1 MRILM
6 SAPNVLLLDE
16 PTNDLDIQ
24 TLSILEDY
32 LEYFPGA
39 VIAVSHDRFFLDRV
53 AERIFSFEG
62 NGFVRQLSGNYTDYV
77 QYMEGLDEDGD
88 KQTDNKQ
95 WDKVEGA
102 KSRSSLD
109 SEDRTSQERRKDRPL
124 KFTYKEQKEFDE
136 IDSVIEELEQQ
147 LSHVKKEIDNAA
159 SDFVKLNELLEKQ
172 TEIEKRLE
180 LAIERWTYLNE
191 LAEKIANQS
200 K

>member
-1 MRILM
+1 MG
-6 SAPNVLLLDE
+6 APNVLLLDE

-39 VIAVSHDRFFLDRV
+39 VIAVSHDRYFLDRI

-62 NGFVRQLSGNYTDYV
+62 NGFVRQLAGNYTDYV
-77 QYMEGLDEDGD
+77 QYMEGFEEAA
-88 KQTDNKQ
+88 DNKQ
-95 WDKVEGA
+95 NEKVDGANTKVSSEAEDKSG
-102 KSRSSLD
+102 
-109 SEDRTSQERRKDRPL
+109 QERRKERPL
-124 KFTYKEQKEFDE
+124 KFSYKEQKEFDE

-147 LSHVKKEIDNAA
+147 LSDVKKEIDNAA

-172 TEIEKRLE
+172 AEIEKNLE
-180 LAIERWTYLNE
+180 YAIERWTYLNE
-191 LAEKIANQS
+191 LAEKIANQI